1 VSAER
6 IPDLY
11 QELALHRVGEAIEAL
26 GASPSD
32 RLAAQSADALE
43 EAAAALACMTALYT
57 SPGGRLDR
65 CWQAQIDEL
74 IGAAA
79 SLEQLADSGRHHHH
93 DPGPPP
99 RRGE

>member
-11 QELALHRVGEAIEAL
+11 QELALHRVGEAIDKL
-26 GASPSD
+26 GVSPAD

-65 CWQAQIDEL
+65 RWQAQIEQL

-79 SLEQLADSGRHHHH
+79 SLEQLADFDRHSHP
-93 DPGPPP
+93 DP
-99 RRGE
+99 RRPRPE

>member
-1 VSAER
+1 MSAER
-6 IPDLY
+6 IGDLY
-11 QELALHRVGEAIEAL
+11 RELALHRVGEAIEAL
-26 GASPSD
+26 GASPTD

-65 CWQAQIDEL
+65 RWQAQIEQL

-79 SLEQLADSGRHHHH
+79 SLEQLADFDRHHH
-93 DPGPPP
+93 PGPPP

>member
-11 QELALHRVGEAIEAL
+11 RELALHRVGAAIEVL
-26 GASPSD
+26 GASPTD

-65 CWQAQIDEL
+65 QWQAQIEAL

-79 SLEQLADSGRHHHH
+79 SLEQLADFDRQQH
-93 DPGPPP
+93 PGPPP

>member
-11 QELALHRVGEAIEAL
+11 QELALHRVGEAIDKL
-26 GASPSD
+26 GGSPTD

-57 SPGGRLDR
+57 SPGGRLDQR
-65 CWQAQIDEL
+65 WQAQIEQL

-79 SLEQLADSGRHHHH
+79 SLEQLADFGHHQHP
-93 DPGPPP
+93 DP
-99 RRGE
+99 RRQRRE

>member
-6 IPDLY
+6 IGDLY
-11 QELALHRVGEAIEAL
+11 RELALHRVEDAIGKL
-26 GASPSD
+26 GSSATD
-32 RLAAQSADALE
+32 RLAAQSAEALE

-65 CWQAQIDEL
+65 RWQAQIEQL

-79 SLEQLADSGRHHHH
+79 SLEQLADSGRQHHP
-93 DPGPPP
+93 DP
-99 RRGE
+99 RRQRRE

>member
-11 QELALHRVGEAIEAL
+11 RELALHRVQEAVESL
-26 GASPSD
+26 GAAPTD
-32 RLAAQSADALE
+32 RLAAQSAEALE
-43 EAAAALACMTALYT
+43 EAAAALACVTALYT
-57 SPGGRLDR
+57 SPGGRLGR
-65 CWQAQIDEL
+65 RWQAQIDQL

-79 SLEQLADSGRHHHH
+79 SLEQLADFDRQQH
-93 DPGPPP
+93 PGPPP